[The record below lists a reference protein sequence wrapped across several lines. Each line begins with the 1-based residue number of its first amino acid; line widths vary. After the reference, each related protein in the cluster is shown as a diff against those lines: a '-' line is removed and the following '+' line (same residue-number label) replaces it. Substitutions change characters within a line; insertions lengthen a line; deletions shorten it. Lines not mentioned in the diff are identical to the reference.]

1 MPAVT
6 LVSPAHNSP
15 RLVPDSVFL
24 PNPHAAN
31 IYHHALR
38 AGYPSVPS
46 VPQSL
51 LHYRLL
57 SPQAHAQAAMAQSL
71 SLQNALISQ
80 DPAKHGFAANPL
92 IGVQPLV
99 EPAKPPRSP
108 MQSETD
114 IRASTPEKNFSITGE
129 GVRETQRDVTPK
141 SDPNDSNARE
151 EMRSASDLSGNDPTQ
166 DRESV
171 IQKSPISSPGI
182 PDEQSNLL
190 LQKHPS
196 AKETTS
202 LAQQL
207 LPRVQVDLNENV
219 FKWTVDDVCH
229 FVMTLTECRDVERV
243 FREHHIDGQA
253 LVLLREDHLLNR
265 MSILLGPA
273 LKVLAQVN
281 KLIENLQRDD
291 MST

>member
-1 MPAVT
+1 M
-6 LVSPAHNSP
+6 
-15 RLVPDSVFL
+15 FL
-24 PNPHAAN
+24 SNPHVAN

-38 AGYPSVPS
+38 AGYPAVPHM
-46 VPQSL
+46 PQSL

-57 SPQAHAQAAMAQSL
+57 SPTAAAQQAHAQAAMAQSL
-71 SLQNALISQ
+71 SLQNALISP

-92 IGVQPLV
+92 IGGQPLV
-99 EPAKPPRSP
+99 EPARAPRSP
-108 MQSETD
+108 MHSESD
-114 IRASTPEKNFSITGE
+114 IRTTTPDKSSSITGQS
-129 GVRETQRDVTPK
+129 VRETQHRENDVTRK
-141 SDPNDSNARE
+141 SDPDDSAVRE
-151 EMRSASDLSGNDPTQ
+151 EARSASDLGGNDPTQ

-171 IQKSPISSPGI
+171 IQKSPISSPGT
-182 PDEQSNLL
+182 PDEQSNPF
-190 LQKHPS
+190 LQKHSS
-196 AKETTS
+196 AKETRTS

-229 FVMTLTECRDVERV
+229 FVVTLTECPEVERV

-265 MSILLGPA
+265 MSIRLGPA

-281 KLIENLQRDD
+281 KLIESLQRDD
-291 MST
+291 VPT